1 MGKALAVLNLFNE
14 QICSFQSVYI
24 PQTTTKQ
31 QQQQKTKQTKKQSNI
46 KKQTKQNKNMEICLR
61 NINLIF
67 SRYFHF
73 N

>member
-1 MGKALAVLNLFNE
+1 MGKALAVLDLFNE

-31 QQQQKTKQTKKQSNI
+31 QQQQQNQTNQKTIKH

-67 SRYFHF
+67 
-73 N
+73 

>member
-24 PQTTTKQ
+24 PQTTTI
-31 QQQQKTKQTKKQSNI
+31 QQQKTKQTKKQSNI

>member
-1 MGKALAVLNLFNE
+1 MGKALAVLNLFNK

-46 KKQTKQNKNMEICLR
+46 KNKQNKTKIWK
-61 NINLIF
+61 F
-67 SRYFHF
+67 V
-73 N
+73 

>member
-1 MGKALAVLNLFNE
+1 MGKALAVLNMSINRFAA
-14 QICSFQSVYI
+14 SKVYI

-31 QQQQKTKQTKKQSNI
+31 QQQQQNQTNQKTIKH

-67 SRYFHF
+67 
-73 N
+73 

>member
-31 QQQQKTKQTKKQSNI
+31 QQQK
-46 KKQTKQNKNMEICLR
+46 KKQTNQKTIKNKKTNKTK
-61 NINLIF
+61 
-67 SRYFHF
+67 
-73 N
+73 

>member
-46 KKQTKQNKNMEICLR
+46 KNKQNKIK
-61 NINLIF
+61 IWKF
-67 SRYFHF
+67 V
-73 N
+73 